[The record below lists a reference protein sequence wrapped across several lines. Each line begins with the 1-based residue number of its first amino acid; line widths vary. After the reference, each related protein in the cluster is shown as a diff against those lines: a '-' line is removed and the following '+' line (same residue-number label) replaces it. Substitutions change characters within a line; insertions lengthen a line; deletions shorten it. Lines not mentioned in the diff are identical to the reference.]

1 MKKYTVL
8 TCFLFLITILDSVYA
23 LTLCN
28 TLVFNVSQYA
38 FGNYLS
44 FTLGLLL
51 AFFARPPSDDK
62 GLFSRIKRFANQTA
76 VIQLMLLIAF
86 MTYMTINF
94 FPLNNDE
101 VPILLHFASIVM
113 YALCGALI
121 LTQIICNSKWRHGI
135 RILFFV
141 PLYINQML
149 FQVYTTLKFPSNGYM
164 MIFQWISI
172 LSILLAIPLY
182 IILTVIIGFKNHER
196 KFLYVVLYPFVF
208 QIYLHVG
215 YLCFYLYCDEGYLS
229 SGLLFLSSFALFNVL
244 HSAYNLIFTKPEFA
258 EDKTTVMFI
267 ENPENR
273 DIIDGR
279 VTNLPKTVLCANGL
293 TEKSSWGITDEDQ
306 ENGINTIDA
315 KLEVLRPYYSRIGAM
330 YVQISQLEA
339 FILCFN

>member
-101 VPILLHFASIVM
+101 VPILLHFASIV
-113 YALCGALI
+113 I
-121 LTQIICNSKWRHGI
+121 
-135 RILFFV
+135 
-141 PLYINQML
+141 
-149 FQVYTTLKFPSNGYM
+149 
-164 MIFQWISI
+164 
-172 LSILLAIPLY
+172 
-182 IILTVIIGFKNHER
+182 
-196 KFLYVVLYPFVF
+196 
-208 QIYLHVG
+208 
-215 YLCFYLYCDEGYLS
+215 
-229 SGLLFLSSFALFNVL
+229 SFALFNVL

-258 EDKTTVMFI
+258 EDKSNDV
-267 ENPENR
+267 
-273 DIIDGR
+273 
-279 VTNLPKTVLCANGL
+279 
-293 TEKSSWGITDEDQ
+293 
-306 ENGINTIDA
+306 
-315 KLEVLRPYYSRIGAM
+315 
-330 YVQISQLEA
+330 
-339 FILCFN
+339 